1 MGVGKSS
8 GRPAIW
14 FVHALGDSS
23 DVFDGLLRS
32 PLEGTFDLAAPDW
45 PGSDGVAGRTV
56 DDLEGLAC
64 WLAASV
70 DRHTP
75 RVPVGLVGHS
85 LGAAVA
91 VKAAGKLDSV
101 IGVFSI
107 EGNLTAADAYFSGL
121 AMEFDAPRAFHEH
134 LLARVRDLAEGG
146 QSSRHEALRRYH
158 ARLGRADPEA
168 LWKIGRSAKTAS
180 REDALGEE
188 YRALPVPT
196 LYFWSPENTSPET
209 QAYLQKHR
217 LPAVVFTGGH
227 WPMVEQPEETARRI
241 ADFFWPL
248 RLASSG
254 GTNPLTKGARKA
266 RSPQVPRASEAGR
279 QCRRCLRHIPR

>member
-23 DVFDGLLRS
+23 DVFDGLLSS
-32 PLEGTFDLAAPDW
+32 PLERTFDLAAPDW
-45 PGSDGVAGRTV
+45 PGSDGVAGQPV

-91 VKAAGKLDSV
+91 VRAAGKLDSV

-134 LLARVRDLAEGG
+134 VLARVRDLAEGG
-146 QSSRHEALRRYH
+146 QSSRHDALRRYH
-158 ARLGRADPEA
+158 ARLRRADPET
-168 LWKIGRSAKTAS
+168 LWKIGRSAKVAS
-180 REDALGEE
+180 RDDALGEE

-196 LYFWSPENTSPET
+196 LFFWSPQNTSRET
-209 QAYLQKHR
+209 QVYLRKHH

-241 ADFFWPL
+241 SAFFGPL
-248 RLASSG
+248 RPG
-254 GTNPLTKGARKA
+254 GSRTIRGLGPGGRSRRRVAAR
-266 RSPQVPRASEAGR
+266 RPG
-279 QCRRCLRHIPR
+279 